1 MMEPQELRS
10 GFMMESTGAIAR
22 SGRRILGQPAVTVA
36 RTIQEE
42 AR

>member
-1 MMEPQELRS
+1 MMEPHELRS
-10 GFMMESTGAIAR
+10 GSMMESAGAIAQ
-22 SGRRILGQPAVTVA
+22 SGRRIFGRPAVTVA